1 MDLEEIDFVTIPEY
15 LKLYNNSV
23 WSLLSTYF
31 KILLFKFVIGKKTGN
46 RDRSKIKHYQTR
58 FGLCYVIF
66 PLHST
71 SPSSLQITSKALLWR
86 KISSH
91 IFISLRKSNKKEV
104 LLSCSFPH
112 DRVYVLSYC
121 VRQNWLV
128 IKQSF
133 FKISLMFLLLV
144 SLFVHEEIT
153 NTNDSTST
161 ILFITF
167 QWSNI
172 NRWVRYNTTNKM
184 MTRRR
189 SNFMKSK
196 VIVLLSAL
204 PLFSPRLSSS
214 SKEMDSR

>member
-1 MDLEEIDFVTIPEY
+1 M
-15 LKLYNNSV
+15 
-23 WSLLSTYF
+23 
-31 KILLFKFVIGKKTGN
+31 
-46 RDRSKIKHYQTR
+46 
-58 FGLCYVIF
+58 
-66 PLHST
+66 
-71 SPSSLQITSKALLWR
+71 TSKALLWR

-128 IKQSF
+128 MKQSF
-133 FKISLMFLLLV
+133 FKTSLMFLLLV

-153 NTNDSTST
+153 NTNDTTST
-161 ILFITF
+161 ILLSFLVITF

-204 PLFSPRLSSS
+204 LLFSPRLSSS